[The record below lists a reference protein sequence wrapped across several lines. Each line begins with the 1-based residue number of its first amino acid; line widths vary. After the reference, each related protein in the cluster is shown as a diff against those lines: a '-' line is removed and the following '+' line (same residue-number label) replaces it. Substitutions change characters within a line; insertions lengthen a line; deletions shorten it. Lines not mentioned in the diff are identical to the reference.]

1 MILFSL
7 LHYYLG
13 GKEEKKNNKPNAE
26 YIYIVKCFNAAS
38 ECSTLSVVYNTLKII
53 TVCWE

>member
-1 MILFSL
+1 LILFSL

-38 ECSTLSVVYNTLKII
+38 ECSALSVVYNTLKII